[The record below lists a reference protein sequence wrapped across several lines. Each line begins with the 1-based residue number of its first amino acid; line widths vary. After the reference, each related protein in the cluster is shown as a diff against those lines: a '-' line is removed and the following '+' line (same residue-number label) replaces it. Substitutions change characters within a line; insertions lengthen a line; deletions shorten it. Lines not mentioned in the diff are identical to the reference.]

1 MSNLHS
7 NNDIRCG
14 LIMSVKINTA
24 YVEHIYSEFM
34 EGGEL
39 KYIRG
44 SNTIGDETSHTNNFW
59 DEFSTKYCN
68 MFKYCMEDHDQEL
81 YYLFNEHLEDWKDYF
96 IWYKEDE
103 ESDDYCKHSILKQF
117 CRKCDE
123 EDSDS
128 DSDSDDEPLVPIA
141 EGIDDENGN
150 TTWVYDK
157 NFLMEKDGK
166 YYRKDYD
173 DDWNETIVEV
183 EKEQIKKRK
192 IKINK
197 K

>member
-1 MSNLHS
+1 MSNLHT

-24 YVEHIYSEFM
+24 YVEYIYTEF
-34 EGGEL
+34 ENGGEL

-44 SNTIGDETSHTNNFW
+44 DNTIGDETSHTNNFW

-68 MFKYCMEDHDQEL
+68 MFEKWEAHEHDQEL

-103 ESDDYCKHSILKQF
+103 
-117 CRKCDE
+117 
-123 EDSDS
+123 S

-150 TTWVYDK
+150 TTWIKDK
-157 NFLMEKDGK
+157 RIFQGKDGK
-166 YYRKDYD
+166 YYRPSFD
-173 DDWNETIVEV
+173 DDWNETLEEV
-183 EKEQIKKRK
+183 EKPKKK
-192 IKINK
+192 IIIHK

>member
-1 MSNLHS
+1 MSNLHT

-24 YVEHIYSEFM
+24 YVEYIYTEF
-34 EGGEL
+34 ENGGEL

-44 SNTIGDETSHTNNFW
+44 DNTIGDETSHTNNFW

-68 MFKYCMEDHDQEL
+68 MFEKWEAHEHDQEL

-96 IWYKEDE
+96 IWYKCVDDLYYTDDE
-103 ESDDYCKHSILKQF
+103 
-117 CRKCDE
+117 
-123 EDSDS
+123 S

-141 EGIDDENGN
+141 EGYENEKGKIIMRYDDRIFQGE
-150 TTWVYDK
+150 
-157 NFLMEKDGK
+157 DGK
-166 YYRKDYD
+166 LYRKTFD
-173 DDWNETIVEV
+173 DDWNEILEEV
-183 EKEQIKKRK
+183 EKPKRK
-192 IKINK
+192 IKIHK